1 MMNASLISIG
11 LNMSIRFKIRGD
23 IMASYSQIQIVF
35 SSYKPKLIGDLWS
48 KISNFMRLSVNR
60 GVYEF
65 LLEEGYSPKKAAS
78 LNFVRCDKY
87 VVLNKNL
94 AYLKIET
101 ESAWEAETNVFYEYI
116 CDKYNGKIEMV
127 YLAQEQ
133 DRKIFINTD
142 ATSFYF
148 WQRYKINH
156 FNLEN
161 GDCITK
167 YFRDWD
173 SLCQY
178 VQSVFPK
185 VDMADIYDVD
195 DIETKIWDKYSKE
208 DEEFYCDIHKF
219 VCP

>member
-1 MMNASLISIG
+1 M
-11 LNMSIRFKIRGD
+11 D
-23 IMASYSQIQIVF
+23 
-35 SSYKPKLIGDLWS
+35 
-48 KISNFMRLSVNR
+48 
-60 GVYEF
+60 
-65 LLEEGYSPKKAAS
+65 
-78 LNFVRCDKY
+78 
-87 VVLNKNL
+87 
-94 AYLKIET
+94 
-101 ESAWEAETNVFYEYI
+101 
-116 CDKYNGKIEMV
+116 MV

-133 DRKIFINTD
+133 DSGVFINTD
-142 ATSFYF
+142 ATGFYF